1 MFKTVLSKIG
11 FQVPRILCKI
21 PGLKDDIKEDNRPP
35 ALTYY
40 NSSISTRL
48 AGHEVRLGAEQGVW
62 VRCGCRR
69 ASPPSIYC
77 RCRLLGLGEGSPRG
91 GGGAAPVEQTFQTP
105 GSSTCTDT
113 LVTERHDHRYYQG
126 AHSQGAR
133 SQPATCKSCHYATN
147 RQHCPRLSGNLRMN
161 GRETNTD
168 KSILLWI

>member
-1 MFKTVLSKIG
+1 M
-11 FQVPRILCKI
+11 
-21 PGLKDDIKEDNRPP
+21 
-35 ALTYY
+35 
-40 NSSISTRL
+40 
-48 AGHEVRLGAEQGVW
+48 GAEQGVW

-147 RQHCPRLSGNLRMN
+147 RQHCPRLSGNLQMN

-168 KSILLWI
+168 KFLLLYAIWALLVSYHQEIYIYFGLSLTFARGRIE

>member
-1 MFKTVLSKIG
+1 MLKKTALFLHGG
-11 FQVPRILCKI
+11 FPYH
-21 PGLKDDIKEDNRPP
+21 D
-35 ALTYY
+35 
-40 NSSISTRL
+40 SSISTRL
-48 AGHEVRLGAEQGVW
+48 AGHEVRVGAEQGVW

-113 LVTERHDHRYYQG
+113 PVTERHDHRYYQG

-168 KSILLWI
+168 KFLLLYAI